1 MAGKGRP
8 NKYKTH
14 VEPYLDKVKEMALVM
29 NEEQIAKTLNVGTT
43 AFYEYKKKY
52 PELREALKKGRRELV
67 YELRSTLIQRAK
79 GYDYTETKTVTEKLK
94 VPENVRAALIST
106 GVKPEDIDNAK
117 VIKTEVTKKHLHP
130 DIAALNLALKNY
142 DKENWAND
150 PQMLAL
156 REKELAL
163 RERQVENNEW

>member
-43 AFYEYKKKY
+43 AFYDYKKKY

-117 VIKTEVTKKHLHP
+117 IIKTEVMKKHLHP

>member
-1 MAGKGRP
+1 MK
-8 NKYKTH
+8 H
-14 VEPYLDKVKEMALVM
+14 L
-29 NEEQIAKTLNVGTT
+29 
-43 AFYEYKKKY
+43 
-52 PELREALKKGRRELV
+52 KGRRELV

-130 DIAALNLALKNY
+130 DIAALNLALKTMT
-142 DKENWAND
+142 KRTG
-150 PQMLAL
+150 PMT
-156 REKELAL
+156 RKC
-163 RERQVENNEW
+163 

>member
-43 AFYEYKKKY
+43 AFYDYKKKY

-130 DIAALNLALKNY
+130 DVAALNLALKNY